1 MTSRTKY
8 VVCIADGC
16 ADDPIPG
23 LGGRTPL
30 EVAPMPTLARLAAH
44 GTIGRARTIP
54 DGFPKCSS
62 VGNMAIFGYD
72 PLVFYTG
79 RAPLEAA
86 ALGVDLSGDQVAF
99 RVNLVTV
106 SPDGTMLDFT
116 GGRPAQAE
124 AANVIDEL
132 NARSGGEVVFHAGQT
147 YRHIMTCPPDW
158 ADAVCV
164 PPHDLLGRPAVG
176 PAGPSAD
183 KLSEVMRASRAVLDA
198 APVDATQI
206 WLWSQ
211 GRPPRLP
218 DFATRHG
225 VSGALVAA
233 VNVVRGL
240 GTLTGMRVIDV
251 PGATGWYDTD
261 YAAKRE
267 AALAALADGCDLAIV
282 HVAAT
287 DEAGHAGDAEAK
299 VASLAAWDRLVL
311 RGLVEGLDRL
321 GPWRLLFLPDH
332 ATPVSLRTHTDA
344 PVPFLM
350 CGSRGEF
357 TGGRYCEA
365 AAAGRPAEPAHEL
378 IGRLVGAG

>member
-16 ADDPIPG
+16 ADDPVPE

-30 EVAPMPTLARLAAH
+30 DAAPMPTLARLAAH

-54 DGFPKCSS
+54 DGLPKCSS

-72 PLVFYTG
+72 PLLFYTG
-79 RAPLEAA
+79 RAPVEAA
-86 ALGVDLSGDQVAF
+86 ALGVDLPAGQVAF
-99 RVNLVTV
+99 RVNLVTM

-116 GGRPAQAE
+116 GGRPSQAE
-124 AANVIDEL
+124 AADIIHAL
-132 NARSGGEVVFHAGQT
+132 NASTGGEVAFHAGQT
-147 YRHIMTCPPDW
+147 YRHIMTCPADW

-164 PPHDLLGRPAVG
+164 PPHDLLGQPAAG

-183 KLSEVMRASRAVLDA
+183 KLGEVMRASRAVLA
-198 APVDATQI
+198 EAPIAATQI

-218 DFATRHG
+218 AFAARHG
-225 VSGALVAA
+225 VAGALVAA

-240 GTLTGMRVIDV
+240 GTLTGLTVIDV

-261 YAAKRE
+261 YAAKRD
-267 AALAALADGCDLAIV
+267 AALAALADGTDLVIV

-287 DEAGHAGDAEAK
+287 DEAGHAGDAAEK
-299 VASLAAWDRLVL
+299 VRSLASWDGLLL
-311 RGLVEGLDRL
+311 RGLVEGLDQMGR
-321 GPWRLLFLPDH
+321 WRLLFLPDH
-332 ATPVSLRTHTDA
+332 ATPVSLRTHTDV
-344 PVPFLM
+344 PVPYLLS
-350 CGSRGEF
+350 GSGREF
-357 TGGRYCEA
+357 TGGRYSEA
-365 AAAGRPAEPAHEL
+365 AAAGLPVEPAHEL
-378 IGRLVGAG
+378 MGRLVSPG